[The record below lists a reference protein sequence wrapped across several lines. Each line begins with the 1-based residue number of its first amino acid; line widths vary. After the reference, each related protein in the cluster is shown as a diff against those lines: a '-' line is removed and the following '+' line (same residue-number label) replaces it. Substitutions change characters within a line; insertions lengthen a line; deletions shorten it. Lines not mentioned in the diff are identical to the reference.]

1 MEAPLPSFL
10 PSSSRRPP
18 SLAMAALHAQLS
30 WAEWRHHPWR
40 QAAAVM
46 AVALG
51 VALAFAVQLINASAL
66 SEFETAVHAASGAP
80 DFSVRPRDGL
90 LPEDLYPRLARTPG
104 VAHAS
109 PVIDLPV

>member
-1 MEAPLPSFL
+1 
-10 PSSSRRPP
+10 
-18 SLAMAALHAQLS
+18 MAALHLQWL

-66 SEFETAVHAASGAP
+66 SEFSAAVHAASGAP

-90 LPEDLYPRLARTPG
+90 LPEDLYARVATAPG
-104 VAHAS
+104 VAQAS
-109 PVIDLPV
+109 PVIDLAVGVRGSDGQAH